1 MYVKFVYI
9 VSLLLLLL
17 LLFLCLLFLQHRK
30 GLLVGLLASGTV
42 LVTMAVSKIA
52 RETVIWEDTVT
63 TTHACVECKQNTLER
78 N

>member
-1 MYVKFVYI
+1 M
-9 VSLLLLLL
+9 
-17 LLFLCLLFLQHRK
+17 
-30 GLLVGLLASGTV
+30 AM
-42 LVTMAVSKIA
+42 TMAVSKIA